1 VIVSVLLALIVVLT
15 VYVGSHRLSGLTT
28 VAILAIAMAG
38 ISMVVVP
45 GVASNA
51 AAMLG
56 VGRGT
61 DLLLY
66 FSVIAG
72 LFVTAHFYFRTKS
85 LEAQVIELVRAVSL
99 REAEDQLR
107 CYERPTLRTSS
118 SR

>member
-1 VIVSVLLALIVVLT
+1 VIVSVLLTFIVVLT

-28 VAILAIAMAG
+28 VTILGIAMVG

-45 GVASNA
+45 GVASNI

-85 LEAQVIELVRAVSL
+85 LEAQLIELARALSL
-99 REAEDQLR
+99 REAEDAL
-107 CYERPTLRTSS
+107 YYDERPVLRSSS